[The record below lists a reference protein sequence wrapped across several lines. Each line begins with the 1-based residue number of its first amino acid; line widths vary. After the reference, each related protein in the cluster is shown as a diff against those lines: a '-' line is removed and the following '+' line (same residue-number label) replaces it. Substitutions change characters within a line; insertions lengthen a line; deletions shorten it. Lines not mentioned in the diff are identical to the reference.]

1 MPANRPDSAAVDLTR
16 LQARSD
22 LLLALYMHAARDVE
36 ALQTDR
42 DRRLAELIDTQDKLA
57 QALGEIR
64 RLTEIEQRHAALLAS
79 TSWRVTAPIRTLGRL
94 MKRAP

>member
-1 MPANRPDSAAVDLTR
+1 MSANQTARAAPDLAK

-22 LLLALYMHAARDVE
+22 LLLALTMHAAHDVE
-36 ALQTDR
+36 QVRRER
-42 DRRLAELIDTQDKLA
+42 DRLLAELVDTQGKLA

-79 TSWRVTAPIRTLGRL
+79 TSWRLTAPVRTLGRL
-94 MKRAP
+94 LKRAP

>member
-1 MPANRPDSAAVDLTR
+1 MSANPTDSAAVDLTR

-36 ALQTDR
+36 TLQTDR
-42 DRRLAELIDTQDKLA
+42 DRRLAELIDTQGKLA

-64 RLTEIEQRHAALLAS
+64 RLTEVEQRHTALLAS